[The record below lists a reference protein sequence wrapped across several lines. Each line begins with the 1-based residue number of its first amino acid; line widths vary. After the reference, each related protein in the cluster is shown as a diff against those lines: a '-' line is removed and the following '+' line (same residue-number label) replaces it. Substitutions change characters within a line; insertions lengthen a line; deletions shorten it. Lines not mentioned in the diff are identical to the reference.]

1 MQENRD
7 TTIDT
12 DVDTDIDSIP
22 IDSRELEPAPVL
34 APALAEPIPVP
45 EPPEGKS
52 GWGWIGSPD
61 RPEAQEEDDGIS
73 DLFRVTAED
82 VGASDEDL
90 SDLTDVDIER
100 DVLDADEDGSLDDLV
115 VVTEDDIMGSDDYA
129 QRPSKPASKQAA
141 RYRRTSLRYIPPT
154 SAGRSG

>member
-22 IDSRELEPAPVL
+22 IDSRELFEPVPTPAPV
-34 APALAEPIPVP
+34 P
-45 EPPEGKS
+45 S
-52 GWGWIGSPD
+52 GGWDWIGSPS

-73 DLFRVTAED
+73 DLFRVDPED

-90 SDLTDVDIER
+90 SDLTDVDMENDI
-100 DVLDADEDGSLDDLV
+100 LDAGPDGTLDDLV
-115 VVTEDDIMGSDDYA
+115 DVTEDDIMGDELG
-129 QRPSKPASKQAA
+129 QRPSRPASQQRRP
-141 RYRRTSLRYIPPT
+141 RYRITPRYLPPT
-154 SAGRSG
+154 SMGRSG